1 VGARM
6 FGDMVRAHRGR
17 LGITQEELADRS
29 GVSVRGLGKIEAGRI
44 SRPRPS
50 TVRLLADA
58 FGLSGAERDRFCA
71 AAGPGPAPGT
81 IGELTRR
88 PAPAQLPPDVTG
100 FTGRADQLRELDMLL
115 DQGDEQPAAVVI
127 TAIAAPPVSARPPWR
142 CAGPTGPAPG
152 SRTDSCTSTCAA
164 TPSPRRCAR
173 SRRWPDSCTPWA

>member
-1 VGARM
+1 M
-6 FGDMVRAHRGR
+6 HR
-17 LGITQEELADRS
+17 LGVPPWGLGCSATWCAPIEGGSATQEELADRS

-71 AAGPGPAPGT
+71 AAGPEPGT
-81 IGELTRR
+81 IGEPR

-115 DQGDEQPAAVVI
+115 DQGDARSVTEVAKPTPSAPWPGSLETPAA
-127 TAIAAPPVSARPPWR
+127 SATRWSSPTPPW
-142 CAGPTGPAPG
+142 PWPVTPASVASKP
-152 SRTDSCTSTCAA
+152 
-164 TPSPRRCAR
+164 TPS
-173 SRRWPDSCTPWA
+173 TPWPQSRAD

>member
-1 VGARM
+1 M

-71 AAGPGPAPGT
+71 AAGPEPAPGT
-81 IGELTRR
+81 IGEPR

-100 FTGRADQLRELDMLL
+100 FAGRADQLRELDMLL
-115 DQGDEQPAAVVI
+115 DQGDEQPTAVVI
-127 TAIAAPPVSARPPWR
+127 TAIAGTAGVGKTALAVRWAHRARDR
-142 CAGPTGPAPG
+142 F
-152 SRTDSCTSTCAA
+152 
-164 TPSPRRCAR
+164 
-173 SRRWPDSCTPWA
+173 PD

>member
-1 VGARM
+1 MGARM

-71 AAGPGPAPGT
+71 AAGPEPAPRH
-81 IGELTRR
+81 RR
-88 PAPAQLPPDVTG
+88 
-100 FTGRADQLRELDMLL
+100 
-115 DQGDEQPAAVVI
+115 
-127 TAIAAPPVSARPPWR
+127 
-142 CAGPTGPAPG
+142 
-152 SRTDSCTSTCAA
+152 
-164 TPSPRRCAR
+164 
-173 SRRWPDSCTPWA
+173 